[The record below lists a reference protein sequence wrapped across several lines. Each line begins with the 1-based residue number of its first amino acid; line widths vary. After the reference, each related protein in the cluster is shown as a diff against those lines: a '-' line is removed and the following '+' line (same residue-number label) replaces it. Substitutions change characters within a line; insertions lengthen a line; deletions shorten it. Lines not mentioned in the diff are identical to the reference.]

1 MTISPPAVTAEQM
14 REVDRLMV
22 EEFHIEL
29 VQMMG
34 NAGRAVADVAVAD
47 FDPGRVLV
55 LAGPGG
61 NGGGGL
67 VAARHLLNR
76 GREVHVVTA
85 AGQITPVTAHQ
96 LDTLRRIGIPLHE
109 TATTA
114 DFAAAD
120 LIVDALLGYS
130 LIGDPREPAATL
142 IRAANAADA
151 PVLSLDAPSGLDVTT
166 GQAGD
171 PCIMAAATVTLA
183 LPKVGLLQPSAA
195 GHVGTLYLADI
206 GVPHPLY
213 QRIGLDVGPI
223 FASASIHRPDCDQ

>member
-1 MTISPPAVTAEQM
+1 MTIRPPAVTAEQM

-29 VQMMG
+29 VQMME
-34 NAGRAVADVAVAD
+34 NAGRAVTDVAVAD

-61 NGGGGL
+61 NGGGL

-76 GREVHVVTA
+76 RREVHVVTA
-85 AGQITPVTAHQ
+85 AGRITPVTAHQ
-96 LDTLRRIGIPLHE
+96 LDILRRIGLALQE

-114 DFAAAD
+114 DLAAAD

-130 LIGDPREPAATL
+130 LTGDPREPAATL

-151 PVLSLDAPSGLDVTT
+151 PVLSLDTPSGLDVTT
-166 GQAGD
+166 GRVGD
-171 PCIMAAATVTLA
+171 PCITAAATVTLA

-223 FASASIHRPDCDQ
+223 FASGPVVRLDG

>member
-22 EEFHIEL
+22 EEFGIEL
-29 VQMMG
+29 VQMME
-34 NAGRAVADVAVAD
+34 NAGRAVADVAVAA
-47 FDPGRVLV
+47 FDPGRVLI

-85 AGQITPVTAHQ
+85 AGRITPVTAHQ
-96 LDTLRRIGIPLHE
+96 LDILRRIGLPIRE

-130 LIGDPREPAATL
+130 LTGDPREPAASL
-142 IRAANAADA
+142 IRAANAADT
-151 PVLSLDAPSGLDVTT
+151 PVLSLDTPSGLNVTT
-166 GQAGD
+166 GHVGD
-171 PCIMAAATVTLA
+171 PCITADATVTLA
-183 LPKVGLLQPSAA
+183 LPKTGLLQPGAA
-195 GHVGTLYLADI
+195 AHVGTLYLADI
-206 GVPHPLY
+206 GVPDALY
-213 QRIGLDVGPI
+213 RRMGLDIGPI
-223 FASASIHRPDCDQ
+223 FTAGPIVALRG